1 LLQNYGVVPKLSKP
15 YHPQTN
21 SQADISNREINRI
34 LKMIVQP
41 NQKDWSNNLK
51 DALWAHRTAYK
62 APIGMS
68 P

>member
-1 LLQNYGVVPKLSKP
+1 
-15 YHPQTN
+15 
-21 SQADISNREINRI
+21 
-34 LKMIVQP
+34 MIVQP